1 MFDVNQMEE
10 FVMRK
15 VRLLLAVLLLV
26 ILASC
31 ALEPTWSIDGKWQQ
45 TDGTEVIQFSRVGIV
60 IMANGGNALT
70 AHYEFIDPKHIK
82 IDMGSFGA
90 LVNHISISKNELTLT
105 NPDGAVKT
113 YRRVN

>member
-1 MFDVNQMEE
+1 MFAVNPMEE
-10 FVMRK
+10 ILMRN
-15 VRLLLAVLLLV
+15 VRLLLTVLVLV
-26 ILASC
+26 ILAAC

-60 IMANGGNALT
+60 IMENGGNALT

-90 LVNHISISKNELTLT
+90 LVNKIAISKNELTLT
-105 NPDGAVKT
+105 NPDGVVKT
-113 YRRVN
+113 YRKVH

>member
-1 MFDVNQMEE
+1 MIDFNQMEE
-10 FVMRK
+10 ILMRNA
-15 VRLLLAVLLLV
+15 RLLLAVLLLV

-60 IMANGGNALT
+60 IMENGGNALT

-82 IDMGSFGA
+82 IDMGSLGA
-90 LVNHISISKNELTLT
+90 LVNEISISRNELTLT
-105 NPDGAVKT
+105 NPDGVIKT
-113 YRRVN
+113 YRKLH